1 MTKTN
6 PQITQLVKILKEK
19 SYKEEAALW
28 KQLAQRLEKPTR
40 QSAEVNI
47 SRINRYSAPDETVLV
62 PGKVLGSGALD
73 HKVRVVALDFSQSA
87 AEKIIEAGGE
97 CLDINQL
104 LEDNPQG
111 NGVRIIE

>member
-19 SYKEEAALW
+19 SYQEEAALW

-73 HKVRVVALDFSQSA
+73 HKVRVVAMDFSQSA

-104 LEDNPQG
+104 LEDNPHG